1 MGSQASIAITEP
13 EAPAVNPAPLR
24 LGVLTNRRS
33 TRNRKGTSA
42 IRELMLRHFDL
53 PHVEIEDFGELP
65 AALGKFAR
73 AGVNAI
79 AVNGGDG
86 TVIGVLTELRRRSYF
101 TRNPELVLL
110 AAGNTN
116 MIARDIGLRGRPH
129 RALARFLKAA
139 SSGGKLRRLERR
151 LIRVEQVGQEPH
163 YCLFIGAVAIVRA
176 VRFAHCIL
184 HPMGI
189 RHGLGDAMTMG
200 LGALGVASR
209 RGWSGGLLQGTPIE
223 VGFDGEPM
231 RHESC
236 AALMATTLER
246 LIFNSR
252 PFWGKGSGAIH
263 TTLVRAPVHRPLR
276 SLLPLLRG
284 RPTAHMNQG
293 GYVSRNVNRLR
304 LVLEGRFMIDGEIHH
319 ARRERPII
327 LSDGGTAAFLR
338 G

>member
-1 MGSQASIAITEP
+1 
-13 EAPAVNPAPLR
+13 
-24 LGVLTNRRS
+24 VLS
-33 TRNRKGTSA
+33 
-42 IRELMLRHFDL
+42 RHSDL
-53 PHVEIEDFGELP
+53 THVEIEDFGELP
-65 AALGKFAR
+65 VALGNLAR

-116 MIARDIGLRGRPH
+116 MIARDVGLRGRPH
-129 RALARFLKAA
+129 RALARFLKTV
-139 SSGGKLRRLERR
+139 SFEGKLQRLERR
-151 LIRVEQVGQEPH
+151 LIRIEQHGQEPH
-163 YCLFIGAVAIVRA
+163 YCLFVGAAAIVRA

-189 RHGLGDAMTMG
+189 RHGLGDALTMA

-209 RGWSGGLLQGTPIE
+209 RGWSEGLLRGTPIE
-223 VGFDGEPM
+223 IGFDGEPM
-231 RHESC
+231 CHESC

-252 PFWGKGSGAIH
+252 PFWGRGSGAIH

-276 SLLPLLRG
+276 SLLPILRG
-284 RPTAHMNQG
+284 RPTAHMNQS
-293 GYVSRNVNRLR
+293 GYVSRNTDRLR

-327 LSDGGTAAFLR
+327 LSDGGTATFLR